1 MYVHSENKCGYSYTC
16 MQVAE
21 FIFVRRNVRNS
32 PKFEKIEHDLLAMH
46 RALKTRNTGFNIYI
60 ENILNKIVK

>member
-1 MYVHSENKCGYSYTC
+1 M
-16 MQVAE
+16 
-21 FIFVRRNVRNS
+21 RNS

-46 RALKTRNTGFNIYI
+46 RALKTRNTGFNIYR